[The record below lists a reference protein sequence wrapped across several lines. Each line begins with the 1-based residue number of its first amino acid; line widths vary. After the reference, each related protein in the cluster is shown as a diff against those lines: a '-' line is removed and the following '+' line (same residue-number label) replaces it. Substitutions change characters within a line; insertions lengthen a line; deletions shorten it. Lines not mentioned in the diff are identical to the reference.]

1 MSGKLKLD
9 FSNTLTNLDDTLA
22 ETILELTSRPKSTS
36 SCFSE
41 DIDDFIKKYSS
52 QEISSIE
59 DLLNNPTSSTYFTEE
74 EVPDFKSSLDSLL
87 QK

>member
-1 MSGKLKLD
+1 MSAKLKLD
-9 FSNTLTNLDDTLA
+9 FSSTLLDLDNTL
-22 ETILELTSRPKSTS
+22 EKTIIEITSRPENNI

-41 DIDDFIKKYSS
+41 DIDNFIKKYGS

-59 DLLNNPTSSTYFTEE
+59 DLLNNPTSSSYFTEE
-74 EVPDFKSSLDSLL
+74 EIPDFKSSLDSLL